1 VLSSGQATLVC
12 VTGATASP
20 EADSGTLT
28 TLRVAVLDAAG
39 GEVSSA
45 SLADSYMLRPLS
57 ELPTLT
63 GWPYPYPYLYP
74 TPTRTLPVPYPY
86 PSHTPTGLD
95 RTQGSAAG
103 GLQICLSGTGLEPSS
118 EVPTATVGE
127 ATCAL
132 NASASTLTRL
142 CCITS
147 PAASAASVA
156 VAVLV
161 PSLGYAVSRSSM
173 PSFAYLNAQ
182 TAHLLLPPSSYAGS
196 TVTLITDRLDS
207 VPEVW
212 LGDATCSSVQLE
224 NTANGRS
231 NVRSSII
238 KP

>member
-1 VLSSGQATLVC
+1 MG
-12 VTGATASP
+12 
-20 EADSGTLT
+20 D
-28 TLRVAVLDAAG
+28 
-39 GEVSSA
+39 
-45 SLADSYMLRPLS
+45 
-57 ELPTLT
+57 
-63 GWPYPYPYLYP
+63 
-74 TPTRTLPVPYPY
+74 
-86 PSHTPTGLD
+86 
-95 RTQGSAAG
+95 
-103 GLQICLSGTGLEPSS
+103 
-118 EVPTATVGE
+118 

-182 TAHLLLPPSSYAGS
+182 TVHLLLPPSSYAGS

-212 LGDATCSSVQLE
+212 LGNAACSSVQLKD
-224 NTANGRS
+224 TANGRS
-231 NVRSSII
+231 NVCSII
-238 KP
+238 NSDLTPKSDPSPDPNLDPNSTLARSPAPPA